1 MVSIRWQDGRILLRF
16 EAITVECPN
25 GNVRFRQEKE
35 LGYKR
40 WGGGKKRYSGFLYKQ
55 SAMNGKSYRDY
66 ENKPYSLN

>member
-40 WGGGKKRYSGFLYKQ
+40 WGGLGRNGIQDFLHKQ

-66 ENKPYSLN
+66 ENKP